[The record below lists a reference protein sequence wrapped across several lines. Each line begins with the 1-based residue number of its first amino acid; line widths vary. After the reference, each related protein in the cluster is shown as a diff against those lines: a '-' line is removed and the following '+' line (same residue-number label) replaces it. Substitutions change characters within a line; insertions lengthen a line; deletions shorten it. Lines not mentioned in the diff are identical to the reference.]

1 MGKGWKLEIRFL
13 VRESL
18 QERNF
23 FESNAV
29 YNLSLSLS
37 LSLFLSFPPEMETL
51 MPVKDVAPIVAYLC
65 HESFEENGSIIETTG
80 GWVTKIKVQQGK
92 GVVLKKP
99 HTMEDGKTPSK

>member
-1 MGKGWKLEIRFL
+1 M
-13 VRESL
+13 
-18 QERNF
+18 QERKF

-29 YNLSLSLS
+29 YDLS

-99 HTMEDGKTPSK
+99 HTMEDGKTLSK